1 MTGNAIY
8 RAGYRCLRKLRFMLP
23 EYSTPERSSA
33 MAASVLRWT
42 REKLVPKSNVWVQVE
57 RGITKGLWL
66 RLQLP
71 EEAFLWRGEH
81 EPGVQTLLATYLRPG
96 WVTYDVGSYVGFF
109 ALAMAQAVGFG
120 GQVVA
125 FEPDPES
132 VVRLREHVARNHM
145 ERCIRVVK
153 AAAWDKSADQILY
166 RRGSQA
172 RSQGGVE
179 AGELRPVLASGERI
193 AVRSIS
199 LDEFVAQGNPV
210 PQLVKIDVEGGETA
224 VLAGAEGLIMGCRPL
239 IICEVH
245 HAVAAGWLQKWFAER
260 GYCLDWMI
268 PPEEFPRHLVATP
281 APSTN

>member
-1 MTGNAIY
+1 MTGNAIH
-8 RAGYRCLRKLRFMLP
+8 RAGYRWLRKLRSMLP
-23 EYSTPERSSA
+23 ENSTREGSSA
-33 MAASVLRWT
+33 TAASALRWT
-42 REKLVPKSNVWVQVE
+42 RDKLVPKSNVWVQVE
-57 RGITKGLWL
+57 RGITKGMWL

-71 EEAFLWRGEH
+71 QETFLWRGEH
-81 EPGVQTLLATYLRPG
+81 EPGIQDFLASCLRPG

-109 ALAMAQAVGFG
+109 ALGMARAVGFG

-132 VVRLREHVARNHM
+132 VVRLREHVVRNHT
-145 ERCIRVVK
+145 ERCIRVVE
-153 AAAWDKSADQILY
+153 AAAWHKSADQISY
-166 RRGSQA
+166 RRGSHA

-179 AGELRPVLASGERI
+179 AGDLRPVLASGERI

-224 VLAGAEGLIMGCRPL
+224 VLAGAEGLIMGCRPF

-245 HAVAAGWLQKWFAER
+245 HAAAARWLQNWLVER

-268 PPEEFPRHLVATP
+268 PLEEFPRHLVAKP
-281 APSTN
+281 VRSTN

>member
-1 MTGNAIY
+1 MTVNAIH
-8 RAGYRCLRKLRFMLP
+8 RAGYRWARKLRSMLP
-23 EYSTPERSSA
+23 ENSTREGSTA
-33 MAASVLRWT
+33 TAASVLRWT

-57 RGITKGLWL
+57 RGITEGLWL

-71 EEAFLWRGEH
+71 QETFLWSGEH
-81 EPGVQTLLATYLRPG
+81 EPDVQALLATYLRPG

-109 ALAMAQAVGFG
+109 TLDMARAVGFG

-145 ERCIRVVK
+145 ERYIRVVE
-153 AAAWDKSADQILY
+153 AAAWHKSADQISY
-166 RRGSQA
+166 RRGGQA

-179 AGELRPVLASGERI
+179 AGGLRPVLASGERI

-199 LDEFVAQGNPV
+199 LDEFVALGNPL

-224 VLAGAEGLIMGCRPL
+224 VLAGAEGLIMRCRPL

-245 HAVAAGWLQKWFAER
+245 HAAAAGWLQNWLAER

-268 PPEEFPRHLVATP
+268 PPEEFPRHLVAKP
-281 APSTN
+281 AASPN

>member
-1 MTGNAIY
+1 
-8 RAGYRCLRKLRFMLP
+8 MLP
-23 EYSTPERSSA
+23 ENSTREGSSA
-33 MAASVLRWT
+33 TAASALRWT
-42 REKLVPKSNVWVQVE
+42 RDKLVPKSNVWVQVE
-57 RGITKGLWL
+57 RGITKGMWL

-71 EEAFLWRGEH
+71 QETFLWRGEH
-81 EPGVQTLLATYLRPG
+81 EPGIQDFLASCLRPG

-109 ALAMAQAVGFG
+109 ALGMARAVGFG

-132 VVRLREHVARNHM
+132 VVRLREHVVRNHT
-145 ERCIRVVK
+145 ERCIRVVE
-153 AAAWDKSADQILY
+153 AAAWHKSADQISY
-166 RRGSQA
+166 RRGSHA

-179 AGELRPVLASGERI
+179 AGDLRPVLASGERI

-224 VLAGAEGLIMGCRPL
+224 VLAGAEGLIMGCRPF

-245 HAVAAGWLQKWFAER
+245 HAAAARWLQNWLVER

-268 PPEEFPRHLVATP
+268 PLEEFPRHLVAKP
-281 APSTN
+281 VRSTN